1 MDLKK
6 LFELRE
12 YNELY
17 QKDIAKILN
26 VSQQLYS
33 FWEKGTKI
41 IPLKHLNTLCN
52 YYKVS
57 MDYILNLSNKNNF
70 SNKMDIL
77 DKKYIGNNI
86 RIVRE
91 KNKLSQRDLAKT
103 LNTTSSTIC
112 AYEKGK
118 TLVLTAFA
126 YQICKEYKVSMDWLC
141 GRMKKN

>member
-17 QKDIAKILN
+17 QKDIAKILG

-41 IPLKHLNTLCN
+41 IPLIHLNSLCN

-57 MDYILNLSNKNNF
+57 MDYILNLSTENKFNNTM
-70 SNKMDIL
+70 NNL
-77 DKKYIGNNI
+77 DKKQIGNNI
-86 RIVRE
+86 KLIRE
-91 KNKLSQRDLAKT
+91 KNKLTQRDLARI

-112 AYEKGK
+112 AYENGK
-118 TLVLTAFA
+118 TLILTAFA
-126 YQICKEYKVSMDWLC
+126 YQICAKYSLSMDWLC
-141 GRMKKN
+141 GRKK

>member
-1 MDLKK
+1 MNFKK

-33 FWEKGTKI
+33 FWELGTKI

-52 YYKVS
+52 YYKVN
-57 MDYILNLSNKNNF
+57 MDYILNLSNENKYNKNTNEL
-70 SNKMDIL
+70 NK
-77 DKKYIGNNI
+77 KNIGNNI
-86 RIVRE
+86 KLIR
-91 KNKLSQRDLAKT
+91 KKHKLSQRDLAQI

-112 AYEKGK
+112 AYENGK
-118 TLVLTAFA
+118 TLILTAFA
-126 YQICKEYKVSMDWLC
+126 YQICVKYNISMDWLC
-141 GRMKKN
+141 GRK

>member
-17 QKDIAKILN
+17 QKDIAKVLN

-57 MDYILNLSNKNNF
+57 MDYVLNLSNENKFNNIKNN
-70 SNKMDIL
+70 L
-77 DKKYIGNNI
+77 DKKYIGDNI
-86 RIVRE
+86 KTIRE
-91 KNKLSQRDLAKT
+91 KNKLSQRDLAKI

-118 TLVLTAFA
+118 TLILTAFA
-126 YQICKEYKVSMDWLC
+126 YQICKEYKISMDWLC
-141 GRMKKN
+141 GRIQKS